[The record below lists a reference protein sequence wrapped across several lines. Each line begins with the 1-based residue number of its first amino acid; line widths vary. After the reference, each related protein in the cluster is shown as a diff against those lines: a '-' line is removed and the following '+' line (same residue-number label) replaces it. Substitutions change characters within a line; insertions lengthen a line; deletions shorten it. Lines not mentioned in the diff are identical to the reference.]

1 MKINSPEVLTPLQK
15 KKTRFLKLFSL
26 NTSPKY
32 YWSLLKKHLPVQS
45 QQVKH

>member
-1 MKINSPEVLTPLQK
+1 MKINSREVLTPLQ

-26 NTSPKY
+26 NTSSKY